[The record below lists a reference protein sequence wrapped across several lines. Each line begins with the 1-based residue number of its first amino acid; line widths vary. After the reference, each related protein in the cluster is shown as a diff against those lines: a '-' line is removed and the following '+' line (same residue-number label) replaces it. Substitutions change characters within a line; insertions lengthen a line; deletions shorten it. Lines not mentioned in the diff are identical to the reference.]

1 MQAPDLVEQRP
12 HGCQPHGG
20 GLNGS
25 ANRTVTLPHHG
36 TSGTRSTQ
44 IHDFSAFGERIAK
57 FIRSANVLTESERW
71 KRVCEAVRLVD
82 FASERGW
89 LSRSTPKADREHL
102 IFFSIARTYSQS
114 SIADAFRAVL
124 RFTRFCSS
132 TSTLLEPVTISKVA
146 RFLGDVQD
154 GASNRSK
161 PHCGL
166 AADGVIKGLARAAK
180 LVNAPFPQTIL
191 SDFQIQAMS
200 VAIDAS
206 RDPREFGM
214 SLALVCSL
222 EDIAL
227 GEFWNQAR
235 AGKPMPSANEF
246 EAWTA

>member
-1 MQAPDLVEQRP
+1 MGANLMVVVLTVLRIELSHFLIMELRELEVHKSTIFQR
-12 HGCQPHGG
+12 
-20 GLNGS
+20 LGS
-25 ANRTVTLPHHG
+25 ALQSSSVLQMCLRNLNAGNVFVKLFDLLTLRRNVVGCRVQLP
-36 TSGTRSTQ
+36 RRIESTL
-44 IHDFSAFGERIAK
+44 FF
-57 FIRSANVLTESERW
+57 
-71 KRVCEAVRLVD
+71 
-82 FASERGW
+82 
-89 LSRSTPKADREHL
+89 